1 MSTYGTRDRILR
13 LRIAHY
19 KTEDKTE
26 AEAHKFGTL
35 FAEKAAHL
43 HEKHGIW
50 GYAQVY
56 TPEKTRKVVEAMNQK
71 ANRGWVIDDHDF
83 AVEFYFKTLEDLSK
97 VSRDPEFHALQA
109 EEVPYISK
117 HHVVTSLGWVETFV
131 EHGKVVHIENGKSTY
146 GTFEE
151 MQEITMDPNY
161 RKPADGTNNSQ

>member
-26 AEAHKFGTL
+26 AEAHKFGTQ
-35 FAEKAAHL
+35 FAEKAARL

-50 GYAQVY
+50 GYA
-56 TPEKTRKVVEAMNQK
+56 QK

-161 RKPADGTNNSQ
+161 RKPADGTNNAQ